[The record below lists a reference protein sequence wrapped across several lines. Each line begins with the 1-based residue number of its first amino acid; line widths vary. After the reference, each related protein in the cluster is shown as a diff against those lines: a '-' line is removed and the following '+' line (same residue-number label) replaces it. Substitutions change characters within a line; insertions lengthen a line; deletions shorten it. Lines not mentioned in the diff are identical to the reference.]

1 MRNLVRGGFILVV
14 LSLFVA
20 IIYAQSR
27 PEKVVELAKDSQPKT
42 ENSIAETNN
51 TKADPDTKLVKDTV
65 SVRAAKATAASRGSF
80 VATAYCLKGR
90 TATGGGVRRGIIAAD
105 RRVLRLGSQVFLG
118 AGSYSGQYTV
128 TDTGGSIRGKHIDIW
143 VPSCTEARRFGR
155 RTVSISM
162 LEP

>member
-51 TKADPDTKLVKDTV
+51 TKPDPDTKLVKDTV

>member
-1 MRNLVRGGFILVV
+1 MPYSAFIDRRTHLKGVRIMRNLVRGGFILVV

-51 TKADPDTKLVKDTV
+51 TKPDPDTKLVKDTV

-105 RRVLRLGSQVFLG
+105 RR
-118 AGSYSGQYTV
+118 
-128 TDTGGSIRGKHIDIW
+128 
-143 VPSCTEARRFGR
+143 
-155 RTVSISM
+155 
-162 LEP
+162 

>member
-1 MRNLVRGGFILVV
+1 MPYSAFIDRRTHLKGVRIMRNLVRGGFILVV

-20 IIYAQSR
+20 IIYAQQSR
-27 PEKVVELAKDSQPKT
+27 PEKVLNIAKESQPKT

-90 TATGGGVRRGIIAAD
+90 TATGGGVRRGIISAD

-128 TDTGGSIRGKHIDIW
+128 TDT
-143 VPSCTEARRFGR
+143 
-155 RTVSISM
+155 
-162 LEP
+162 